1 MLRAAA
7 AAAATSSMRGLCSE
21 RSVPHSPSPK
31 PACYPCHSVCSSTIQ
46 FKLRAQFAQCESCE
60 SVGGQSAVC
69 VCVCVSLCVNSYK
82 RQLMLSLRCPC
93 HPPLSLPLSLSRST
107 SAASALSI
115 LHTAC
120 LANILE
126 IRVVLS
132 V

>member
-21 RSVPHSPSPK
+21 RSVPHSPYPK

-69 VCVCVSLCVNSYK
+69 VCMCVCVSLCVNSYN
-82 RQLMLSLRCPC
+82 RQLMLSLRC
-93 HPPLSLPLSLSRST
+93 PLSLSRST